1 MVIARTIDH
10 EGDERSRTHPG
21 HGYPAYTETVH
32 EFRAWIE
39 REENR
44 KYGRMTYRPIAFK
57 PVVVSTTVNIQI

>member
-10 EGDERSRTHPG
+10 D
-21 HGYPAYTETVH
+21 GYPAYTETGH